1 VRPAHDQTDLRRGP
15 PGQPCDEAQWAA
27 TACVFRPTS
36 TRHTILVMAKT
47 VAKLELFLST
57 RSEMALIGEIIDGVD
72 RVIEDLR
79 GATIRLG
86 GCRSFVEL
94 LAER

>member
-1 VRPAHDQTDLRRGP
+1 
-15 PGQPCDEAQWAA
+15 
-27 TACVFRPTS
+27 
-36 TRHTILVMAKT
+36 MAKT
-47 VAKLELFLST
+47 VTKLELFLST